1 MTPPRP
7 APHSLEAEEYL
18 LSCCLLDGADV
29 ITRCADAGL
38 TVSDFYLAA
47 HAIAFGVINELHN
60 DGRPVDPAVLAEE
73 LKRRKE
79 LDAVGGF
86 AFITQISSRVPT
98 TAQAGYFIETVREL
112 STKRQLLRLAMRTA
126 EDIHDTATSLE
137 LIDTLEA
144 HLSSVRHRATI
155 NKHRSLPDFKLPD
168 EDGPDELLGHN
179 RFLGRGDSCLIV
191 SSSGMGKSS
200 MTMIWAAHLALGWDF
215 LGIPTKRPS
224 KSLIIQAEDSD
235 GDIGELWFSIRH
247 TMKLTGEQMEL
258 VRKNVIIIRD
268 KTNRGDA
275 FIATMRGYIARHK
288 PDFVWLN
295 PLHSFA
301 GCKIEDAGEIGRF
314 LREGLN
320 KANRDESF
328 CFMVVHHTPKPMT
341 GKAVADKKWHD
352 VMYDAAGSAELV
364 NWARA
369 VIVLKPTDVEG
380 EFDLVLAKRGRR
392 AGVMQEVQGETTT
405 FLQLTTKIA
414 IKQSGEKI
422 QIEGRKRPF
431 YLLNWETRVIAEQAA
446 VPQGNARFKNAT
458 TKTDRYPTEKILDY
472 YHSSNAIGL
481 KLSKTRE
488 ATSEHLGMS
497 RSAFYDRHVALMK
510 AGLVAETKD
519 GLYRR
524 TPQGDIKANRP
535 LEKVACPEP
544 QNLFSAN

>member
-1 MTPPRP
+1 MTTPRP

-18 LSCCLLDGADV
+18 LSCCLLDGAE

-38 TVSDFYLAA
+38 ATSDFYLAA
-47 HAIAFGVINELHN
+47 HAITFGVINDLHS
-60 DGRPVDPAVLAEE
+60 DGRPVDVAVLAAE

-79 LDAVGGF
+79 LDTVGGF
-86 AFITQISSRVPT
+86 SFITQISGRVPT
-98 TAQAGYFIETVREL
+98 TAQAAYFIETVREL
-112 STKRQLLRLAMRTA
+112 STKRQLIRLATA
-126 EDIHDTATSLE
+126 AVEDAYENTTSLE
-137 LIDTLEA
+137 LLDALEA
-144 HLSSVRHRATI
+144 RLSGVRHRATV
-155 NKHRSLPDFKLPD
+155 NKHRSLVDFKLPE

-200 MTMIWAAHLALGWDF
+200 MSMIWAAHLALGMDF

-235 GDIGELWFSIRH
+235 GDIGELWFSIK
-247 TMKLTGEQMEL
+247 TVMNLTGEQLEI
-258 VRKNVIIIRD
+258 VRKNVIIVRD

-275 FIATMRGYIARHK
+275 FIAAMRGHIARHK

-301 GCKIEDAGEIGRF
+301 GCKIEDAAEIGRF

-328 CFMVVHHTPKPMT
+328 CYMVIHHTPKPMT
-341 GKAVADKKWHD
+341 GKGVADKKWHD

-380 EFDLVLAKRGRR
+380 EFDLVLAKRGKR

-405 FLQLTTKIA
+405 FLQATTKIA

-422 QIEGRKRPF
+422 QLPDRKRAF
-431 YLLNWETRVIAEQAA
+431 YLLNWEKRVIAEKPVEAA
-446 VPQGNARFKNAT
+446 KPEKYRNAT
-458 TKTDRYPTEKILDY
+458 TKVIQYEHDMIATYFPPSDADGRGIGEIRRFCQEGTEMSDATFKRAYPAMQAEGLIRQTEDK
-472 YHSSNAIGL
+472 
-481 KLSKTRE
+481 RW
-488 ATSEHLGMS
+488 
-497 RSAFYDRHVALMK
+497 
-510 AGLVAETKD
+510 
-519 GLYRR
+519 RR
-524 TPQGDIKANRP
+524 TPKGDAKAEEYQKRQP
-535 LEKVACPEP
+535 
-544 QNLFSAN
+544 